1 MTLEEMKQIDP
12 ASVDR
17 NTLVD
22 ITEVEIDPTLPREE
36 LLKDYLAQIRNPYL
50 FRCGDVVVKIAYAET
65 QVTFEDA
72 LEQFIHQRQQSHT
85 ALYKKR
91 KIQQEKC
98 KTQSRQ
104 RPYNVLS
111 LIRGLNE

>member
-50 FRCGDVVVKIAYAET
+50 FRCGDVVVKITYAET

-72 LEQFIHQRQQSHT
+72 LEQFIHQRQ
-85 ALYKKR
+85 
-91 KIQQEKC
+91 
-98 KTQSRQ
+98 
-104 RPYNVLS
+104 LS
-111 LIRGLNE
+111 QYSAI

>member
-65 QVTFEDA
+65 QVTFEYA
-72 LEQFIHQRQQSHT
+72 LKQFIHQRQQSQYS
-85 ALYKKR
+85 A
-91 KIQQEKC
+91 I
-98 KTQSRQ
+98 
-104 RPYNVLS
+104 
-111 LIRGLNE
+111 

>member
-50 FRCGDVVVKIAYAET
+50 FRCGDVDCGFEQDNLSVVLPGGES
-65 QVTFEDA
+65 DRSP
-72 LEQFIHQRQQSHT
+72 LR
-85 ALYKKR
+85 
-91 KIQQEKC
+91 
-98 KTQSRQ
+98 
-104 RPYNVLS
+104 
-111 LIRGLNE
+111 

>member
-1 MTLEEMKQIDP
+1 MTFEEMKQIDP
-12 ASVDR
+12 TSVDR

-72 LEQFIHQRQQSHT
+72 LEQFIHQRQQSQYS
-85 ALYKKR
+85 A
-91 KIQQEKC
+91 I
-98 KTQSRQ
+98 
-104 RPYNVLS
+104 
-111 LIRGLNE
+111 